1 MWLKKRLWTGKD
13 SREHWFEMTYEHAY
27 VCVLCNVSH
36 MNILV
41 ILYCS
46 PMPCEMEYFFFL
58 MEESMKC
65 WLLLSCQNEAKSETV
80 HGKITTCYLGVTWGK
95 YSVFLKINKIERE
108 C

>member
-27 VCVLCNVSH
+27 VGVLCNVSH

-46 PMPCEMEYFFFL
+46 PMPCEMEYFFFFNGGVNEML
-58 MEESMKC
+58 TPTFMSEWSEIRDSSWKDNNM
-65 WLLLSCQNEAKSETV
+65 LSWGNM
-80 HGKITTCYLGVTWGK
+80 GKILC
-95 YSVFLKINKIERE
+95 FLKN
-108 C
+108 